1 MTVHDNILHIK
12 FWFIYTIFFRSNS
25 LSTVSQ
31 QAYWFGRAEREDCLA
46 AAHRLSY
53 QHSWDLF
60 AAHFFLFCFMHL
72 NRLWTKLTDSLV
84 FKLQCEHLTNTNN

>member
-1 MTVHDNILHIK
+1 MIK
-12 FWFIYTIFFRSNS
+12 FYISLSFGLFTNFFFRSNS

-72 NRLWTKLTDSLV
+72 NSTVDKTDR
-84 FKLQCEHLTNTNN
+84 FIGI